1 MQMDITPNEKAKVKQ
16 LIVACLKDEPEIE
29 RIIVFGSFL
38 TSESPADI
46 DVAVF
51 QNSTEKYLPLALK
64 YRRKIE
70 PVAKQIAVDVIPLRP
85 APPESFFLKQI
96 LKGEIIYEK

>member
-1 MQMDITPNEKAKVKQ
+1 MHITSGQKAKVKQ
-16 LIVACLKDEPEIE
+16 LIVTCLKDEPEIE

-51 QNSTEKYLPLALK
+51 QNSTETYLPLALK
-64 YRRKIE
+64 YRHKIE
-70 PVAKQIAVDVIPLRP
+70 PVAKQIAVDIIPLRP
-85 APPESFFLKQI
+85 NPPKSTFLGEI
-96 LKGEIIYEK
+96 LNGEIIYER